1 MDAILKLDGVEKV
14 YHPGTSLECRAL
26 QPANL
31 EFTKGR
37 FYAIVGKSGSGKST
51 MLHIL
56 GGLDRPT
63 GGKVYLEGKSVFD
76 LKDRQLAIL
85 RRRRI
90 GFVFQSYNLLGE
102 HTARE
107 NISIPL
113 NLDGRDPEPAFF
125 REVTQ
130 ALGIETL
137 LDKYPDELSGGE
149 QQRVA
154 IARMLVQQVPI
165 MVFDDSLSAVDA
177 QTDAKIR
184 AALRE
189 SLGKSTVILIS
200 HRITTLMQAD
210 RILVLDGGRVADLG
224 SHRELISRPGT
235 YKDIY
240 DIQMSSDDRRLLTE
254 GGEA

>member
-1 MDAILKLDGVEKV
+1 M
-14 YHPGTSLECRAL
+14 
-26 QPANL
+26 
-31 EFTKGR
+31 
-37 FYAIVGKSGSGKST
+37 
-51 MLHIL
+51 
-56 GGLDRPT
+56 
-63 GGKVYLEGKSVFD
+63 
-76 LKDRQLAIL
+76 

-154 IARMLVQQVPI
+154 IARALMIQPAILLGDEPTGNLDPATGEEV
-165 MVFDDSLSAVDA
+165 LKLLK
-177 QTDAKIR
+177 TL
-184 AALRE
+184 AAR
-189 SLGKSTVILIS
+189 LGQTVILVT
-200 HRITTLMQAD
+200 HDMELARQAD
-210 RILVLDGGRVADLG
+210 TVIRLHAGVVERVEDL
-224 SHRELISRPGT
+224 
-235 YKDIY
+235 
-240 DIQMSSDDRRLLTE
+240 
-254 GGEA
+254 A